1 MIYLDITIVFI
12 LYIESDSVYRINR
25 VFLRKERLMD
35 KKKKSTPARPLSPA
49 VSQAA
54 QLLLYLGSQPGTDT
68 TLTLICEA
76 IGIHKSKGYSILNS
90 LSEYGFVVRDGNSKT
105 YSLGPAVIPLGAR
118 AIDDLD
124 IHAAARGHLQ
134 ALAEET
140 ACTVLLGIVSRD
152 RFYVVGK
159 YDGNA
164 MVSLTIRQNQCFHIT
179 HGAHGKAIVAAMND
193 ETREKI
199 LTSQPL
205 HFYGENTRVDRT
217 RLEAEFVRCRENEY
231 AVDNESMTPGIRAVA
246 APVFDHGNVVFAGVV
261 LAGMFRE
268 DEIPAMGERVA
279 AMGRWISRQ
288 AGASI

>member
-1 MIYLDITIVFI
+1 
-12 LYIESDSVYRINR
+12 
-25 VFLRKERLMD
+25 MD
-35 KKKKSTPARPLSPA
+35 QKNKTTSARPVSPA

-54 QLLLYLGSQPGTDT
+54 QLLLYLGSQSGTDM
-68 TLTLICEA
+68 TLTRICEA
-76 IGIHKSKGYSILNS
+76 VGIHKSKGYSILNA
-90 LSEYGFVVRDGNSKT
+90 LSEYGFVTRDENGKT

-118 AIDDLD
+118 AINDLD
-124 IHAAARGHLQ
+124 IHAAASAHLQ

-140 ACTVLLGIVSRD
+140 ACTVLLGMVSND

-179 HGAHGKAIVAAMND
+179 HGAHGKAIVAEMDD
-193 ETREKI
+193 ETRKKI
-199 LTSQPL
+199 LASPPL
-205 HFYGENTRVDRT
+205 LFYGENTRVDRT
-217 RLEAEFVRCRENEY
+217 RLEKELARCRQNGY

-246 APVFDHGNVVFAGVV
+246 APVFDHRNTVFAGVV
-261 LAGMFRE
+261 LAGMFGQ
-268 DEIPAMGERVA
+268 DEIPAMGERVS

>member
-1 MIYLDITIVFI
+1 
-12 LYIESDSVYRINR
+12 
-25 VFLRKERLMD
+25 MD
-35 KKKKSTPARPLSPA
+35 QKNKTTSARPVSPA

-54 QLLLYLGSQPGTDT
+54 QLLLYLGSQPGTDM
-68 TLTLICEA
+68 TLTRICEA
-76 IGIHKSKGYSILNS
+76 VGIHKSKGYSILNS

-118 AIDDLD
+118 AIDNLD

-140 ACTVLLGIVSRD
+140 AGTVLLGIVSND

-164 MVSLTIRQNQCFHIT
+164 MVSLTIRQNQCFHVT
-179 HGAHGKAIVAAMND
+179 HGAHGKAIVAAMDD
-193 ETREKI
+193 ETRAKI
-199 LTSQPL
+199 LASQPL
-205 HFYGENTRVDRT
+205 HFYGENTRADRV
-217 RLEAEFVRCRENEY
+217 RLEAEFVRCRENGY

-246 APVFDHGNVVFAGVV
+246 APVFDHKNTVFAGVV
-261 LAGMFRE
+261 LAGMFGQ
-268 DEIPAMGERVA
+268 DEIPAMGEKVA